1 MLEVHTANKMLAD
14 GVDLEYLATACVG
27 MTGAQLATL
36 ANTAALRAVLENRD
50 EITQVTVGRRART
63 RVTGHWRSG
72 TRVLLE
78 GKDSGNWSLE
88 VRYSGIT
95 GGQGLG

>member
-50 EITQVTVGRRART
+50 EITQVTVGRRARA
-63 RVTGHWRSG
+63 
-72 TRVLLE
+72 
-78 GKDSGNWSLE
+78 SGNWSLE